1 MPDGP
6 EGSPKQSK
14 THLLSERCCHLGTQ
28 TMYVCCEESQLKSIL
43 DILVITSWQL
53 VLLSKCW
60 SDRQLFSRTKD
71 LGLYQGRIQQELGGG
86 GGRKD
91 STCLKSD
98 ISKSAFTDMP
108 CFQFFA
114 IVFHF

>member
-1 MPDGP
+1 MFAVKNHNLKAFLIFWSSHPGNWCCFLNAGQTANCFL
-6 EGSPKQSK
+6 ERK
-14 THLLSERCCHLGTQ
+14 TLA
-28 TMYVCCEESQLKSIL
+28 YIKEE
-43 DILVITSWQL
+43 
-53 VLLSKCW
+53 
-60 SDRQLFSRTKD
+60 FSRSW
-71 LGLYQGRIQQELGGG
+71 GGG